1 MSLHDTVHARLDRI
15 RTLWA
20 ELKRTRPTARR
31 YNVLVEAIRTDSL
44 VYLALLEKQ
53 TGVGQNAT
61 LHDEAL
67 PSKDVQDAAAV
78 RNHGR
83 RALASDTTRS
93 TGPVPP
99 PPSIARLE
107 RINELWLELEE
118 TRRTSARYEVL
129 VELIH
134 TESVASLEASM
145 SGTILMVDDE
155 ESVRRM
161 AGQALRS
168 NEFTVL
174 EAASPEMA
182 LELFEA
188 DAGDIRL
195 LLTDVVMPRMT
206 GPTLAQRL
214 IGKRPDLRVV
224 FMSGYP
230 ARLETIERG
239 VGNRIRLLP
248 KPFQMATLLRTVTE
262 LLTPPPPVSLPRP

>member
-1 MSLHDTVHARLDRI
+1 MSLHDDVNARLDRI
-15 RTLWA
+15 RTLWV
-20 ELKRTRPTARR
+20 ELKQTRPTARR
-31 YNVLVEAIRTDSL
+31 YHVLVEAIRADSL
-44 VYLALLEKQ
+44 IYLALLEKQ
-53 TGVGQNAT
+53 TGIGQNAM
-61 LHDEAL
+61 HEAPRL
-67 PSKDVQDAAAV
+67 LDVQDAAAA
-78 RNHGR
+78 HEPGR
-83 RALASDTTRS
+83 RAVSPDTMRT
-93 TGPVPP
+93 TTPVRP

-107 RINELWLELEE
+107 RINELWLELEA
-118 TRRTSARYEVL
+118 TRRTSARYEAL

-134 TESVASLEASM
+134 AESVASLEVPM

-161 AGQALRS
+161 TGQALRS

-174 EAASPEMA
+174 EAATPEIA

-188 DAGDIRL
+188 DPGTIQL

-224 FMSGYP
+224 FMSGYA

-239 VGNRIRLLP
+239 VSDRIRLLP
-248 KPFQMATLLRTVTE
+248 KPFEMATLLRTVTE
-262 LLTPPPPVSLPRP
+262 MLTPPPSVSSPRP